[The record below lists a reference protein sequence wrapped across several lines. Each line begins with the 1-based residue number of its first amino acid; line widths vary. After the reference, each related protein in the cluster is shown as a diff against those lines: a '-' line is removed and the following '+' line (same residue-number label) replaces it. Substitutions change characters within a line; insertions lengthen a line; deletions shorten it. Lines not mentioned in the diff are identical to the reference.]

1 MNKHFLGTILISWGR
16 YYPVYFLY
24 EHLSLKVYTNKS
36 CRIEE
41 LNKEPPS
48 GTLCQEI
55 EDAPEELCNCMAEN

>member
-41 LNKEPPS
+41 LKQHI
-48 GTLCQEI
+48 CQEI
-55 EDAPEELCNCMAEN
+55 TDAPE